1 MGCGVCLRPG
11 TGRWRRRRSAMET
24 HALPTLALEADPT
37 LPHFLLGRLASLLA
51 RQIAAAS
58 PTMRKALG
66 QDVLEAFL
74 DCVDLGLAAQA
85 SAIMDQVI
93 GTIESGEH
101 LVA

>member
-1 MGCGVCLRPG
+1 
-11 TGRWRRRRSAMET
+11 MET
-24 HALPTLALEADPT
+24 QALPTLVLAADPT
-37 LPHFLLGRLASLLA
+37 LPDFLLGRLASLLA
-51 RQIAAAS
+51 RQIAAVS

-74 DCVDLGLAAQA
+74 DCLDLGLAVQA

-93 GTIESGEH
+93 GTIDSGER